1 MPMKIHGSNDGPQRP
16 ERAKEVHSQPIDRP
30 DRAKGVHS
38 LPIEK
43 KHEKPVRTAE
53 QVEKQDRVEISD
65 AGRARATARLA
76 PADPAMGDRLV
87 EIRRRVLS
95 GAYDTDQVVA
105 EVANRILDRG
115 DV

>member
-1 MPMKIHGSNDGPQRP
+1 MKIHGSNNGPQRP
-16 ERAKEVHSQPIDRP
+16 ERSKDVTSLPIDRADRGRGVHSQPIDN
-30 DRAKGVHS
+30 
-38 LPIEK
+38 
-43 KHEKPVRTAE
+43 KPVHTQAA
-53 QVEKQDRVEISD
+53 QVEKLDRVEISD
-65 AGRARATARLA
+65 AGRAKATARLA
-76 PADPAMGDRLV
+76 PTEPGTGDRLA

>member
-1 MPMKIHGSNDGPQRP
+1 MKIHGQNNGPQRP
-16 ERAKEVHSQPIDRP
+16 DRVKDVHSLPVDRT

-43 KHEKPVRTAE
+43 KEGGAARTPA
-53 QVEKQDRVEISD
+53 QVEKYDRVEISD
-65 AGRARATARLA
+65 AGRARASARLA
-76 PADPAMGDRLV
+76 PTEPGTGDRLA

>member
-1 MPMKIHGSNDGPQRP
+1 VDRP
-16 ERAKEVHSQPIDRP
+16 ERT
-30 DRAKGVHS
+30 KGVHS
-38 LPIEK
+38 LPIEHRQDK
-43 KHEKPVRTAE
+43 QVRTAE
-53 QVEKQDRVEISD
+53 QIAKQDRVEISD
-65 AGRARATARLA
+65 AGRARASVRLS
-76 PADPAMGDRLV
+76 PADPGSSDRLG

>member
-1 MPMKIHGSNDGPQRP
+1 MKIHGLNDGPQRP
-16 ERAKEVHSQPIDRP
+16 DRAKEVNIQPVDRP
-30 DRAKGVHS
+30 DRSKGVHS
-38 LPIEK
+38 LPLEQK
-43 KHEKPVRTAE
+43 DGRAARQPAEVDKH
-53 QVEKQDRVEISD
+53 DRVEISD

-76 PADPAMGDRLV
+76 PADPGTSDRLS
-87 EIRRRVLS
+87 EIRRRVLK

>member
-1 MPMKIHGSNDGPQRP
+1 MKIHGLNDGPQRP
-16 ERAKEVHSQPIDRP
+16 ERSKEVHTQPIDRP
-30 DRAKGVHS
+30 DRSRGVHS
-38 LPIEK
+38 LPLE
-43 KHEKPVRTAE
+43 HGDDRATRQPA
-53 QVEKQDRVEISD
+53 QVDRHDRVEISD
-65 AGRARATARLA
+65 AGRAKATARLA
-76 PADPAMGDRLV
+76 PADPGMSDRLS